1 MSIRESMTPSNCLP
15 EDGYAGT
22 LIARVELPGANGGP
36 TVAMIRED
44 GVYDIMSVATTVTAL
59 MELDNPAV
67 SVKSAALGPKLGDL
81 ADLLVNAVANGRD
94 TSKPYLLA
102 PCDLQ
107 ALKAAGVTFAASMLE
122 RVIEERAK
130 GDPQRAVEIRKE
142 INQSIG
148 VDLSEIVPGSVGAQ
162 RLKDELTER
171 DLWSQYLEVAI
182 GPDAEVF
189 TKSQPLSG
197 VGPGADV
204 GLHPRSTW
212 NNPEPEVAVIV
223 NSNGD
228 IKGATLGNDV
238 NLRDFEGRSAL
249 LLSKAKDNNAS
260 CGVGPFIRLFDDT
273 YSLDDL
279 RKCDLSMEVTGEDG
293 YVLQGASSMSQISRD
308 PADIVEQTIGRVHQY
323 PDGFVLML
331 GTMFAPTEDR
341 DTPGEGFTHKIGD
354 IVSISTPSLGRL
366 INRVDTSDKCEPWTF
381 GIKAFMENLA
391 YHKQKRTYE
400 VIHCCV

>member
-1 MSIRESMTPSNCLP
+1 MSIHQRMSPENCLP
-15 EDGYAGT
+15 EDRYKGT
-22 LIARVELPGANGGP
+22 LITRVWVPGAAAGP
-36 TVAMIRED
+36 VVAVVREA
-44 GVYDIMSVATTVTAL
+44 GVFDIMSVATTTCAL
-59 MELDNPAV
+59 LEMDDPAAA
-67 SVKSAALGPKLGDL
+67 VKSAVPGSNLGPLSELL
-81 ADLLVNAVANGRD
+81 ANSVAAERD
-94 TSKPYLLA
+94 PSKPHLLA
-102 PCDLQ
+102 PSDLQ

-148 VDLSEIVPGSVGAQ
+148 ADLSEIVPGSADAQ
-162 RLKDELTER
+162 RLKEELVER

-189 TKSQPLSG
+189 TKSQPMSA

-212 NNPEPEVAVIV
+212 NNPEPEVAVCV
-223 NSNGD
+223 NSKGD

-260 CGVGPFIRLFDDT
+260 CGIGPFIRLFDET
-273 YSLDDL
+273 YCLDDL
-279 RKCDLSMEVTGEDG
+279 RSCELSMEVAGEDG
-293 YVLQGASSMSQISRD
+293 FVLDGASSMSQISRD
-308 PADIVEQTIGRVHQY
+308 PADIVAQTIGRVHQY
-323 PDGFVLML
+323 PDGFLLML

-366 INRVDTSDKCEPWTF
+366 VQRVDTSDKAEPWTF
-381 GIKAFMENLA
+381 GTRALMENLA
-391 YHKQKRTYE
+391 KRGYL
-400 VIHCCV
+400 

>member
-1 MSIRESMTPSNCLP
+1 MSIRERMTPSNCLP
-15 EDGYAGT
+15 EDGYTGT
-22 LIARVELPGANGGP
+22 LITRVELPGANGGP
-36 TVAMIRED
+36 TVAVIRED

-59 MELDNPAV
+59 MELDDPAA
-67 SVKSAALGPKLGDL
+67 SVKSATLGPKLGDL

-148 VDLSEIVPGSVGAQ
+148 VDLSEIVPGSDEAQ
-162 RLKDELTER
+162 RLKDELIER

-197 VGPGADV
+197 IGPGADV

-223 NSNGD
+223 NGNGD

-341 DTPGEGFTHKIGD
+341 DTPGEGFTHKVGD

-391 YHKQKRTYE
+391 KRGYLS
-400 VIHCCV
+400 

>member
-1 MSIRESMTPSNCLP
+1 MSIRERMSPANCLP

-22 LIARVELPGANGGP
+22 LITRVWVPGENAGP
-36 TVAMIRED
+36 VVGVVRED
-44 GVYDIMSVATTVTAL
+44 GVFDIMSVATTTCALLEMDDPATA
-59 MELDNPAV
+59 
-67 SVKSAALGPKLGDL
+67 VKNAQLGDNLGSL
-81 ADLLVNAVANGRD
+81 ADLFLNSVADGRD
-94 TSKPYLLA
+94 PSKPYLLA
-102 PCDLQ
+102 PSDLQ

-130 GDPQRAVEIRKE
+130 GDPQRTVEIRKE
-142 INQSIG
+142 INQAIG
-148 VDLSEIVPGSVGAQ
+148 ADLSEIVPGSDDAQ
-162 RLKDELTER
+162 RLKEELIER

-189 TKSQPLSG
+189 TKSQPMSA

-212 NNPEPEVAVIV
+212 NNPEPEVAVCV
-223 NSNGD
+223 NSKGD

-249 LLSKAKDNNAS
+249 LLCKAKDNNAS

-279 RKCDLSMEVTGEDG
+279 RSCELSMEVAGEDG

-308 PADIVEQTIGRVHQY
+308 PADIVSQTIGRVHQY
-323 PDGFVLML
+323 PDGFLLML

-366 INRVDTSDKCEPWTF
+366 VQRVDTSDKAEPWTF
-381 GIKAFMENLA
+381 GARALMENLA
-391 YHKQKRTYE
+391 KRGYL
-400 VIHCCV
+400 

>member
-1 MSIRESMTPSNCLP
+1 MSIRERMTPSNCLP

-22 LIARVELPGANGGP
+22 LITRVELPGANGGP

-59 MELDNPAV
+59 MELDNPAA
-67 SVKSAALGPKLGDL
+67 SVKSATLGPKLGDL

-148 VDLSEIVPGSVGAQ
+148 IDLSEIVPGSDEAQ
-162 RLKDELTER
+162 RLKDELIER

-391 YHKQKRTYE
+391 TRGYLS
-400 VIHCCV
+400 

>member
-1 MSIRESMTPSNCLP
+1 MSIRDRMSPENCLP
-15 EDGYAGT
+15 EDGYTGT
-22 LIARVELPGANGGP
+22 LITRVWVPGDTPGP
-36 TVAMIRED
+36 VVAVVREE
-44 GVYDIMSVATTVTAL
+44 GVFDIMSIATTSCAL
-59 MELDNPAV
+59 LEMDDPAAA
-67 SVKSAALGPKLGDL
+67 VKNAELGDNLGSL
-81 ADLLVNAVANGRD
+81 ADLFLNSVADGRD
-94 TSKPYLLA
+94 NSKPYLLA
-102 PCDLQ
+102 ASDLQ

-148 VDLSEIVPGSVGAQ
+148 VDLSEIVPGSDEAQ
-162 RLKDELTER
+162 RLKEELIER

-189 TKSQPLSG
+189 TKSQPMSA
-197 VGPGADV
+197 VGPGADI

-212 NNPEPEVAVIV
+212 NNPEPEIVVCV
-223 NSNGD
+223 NSKVD
-228 IKGATLGNDV
+228 IKGATLGYDV

-279 RKCDLSMEVTGEDG
+279 RASELSMEVAGEDG

-308 PADIVEQTIGRVHQY
+308 PADIVSQTIGRVHQY
-323 PDGFVLML
+323 PDGFLLML

-354 IVSISTPSLGRL
+354 IVSISTPLLGRL
-366 INRVDTSDKCEPWTF
+366 VQRVDLSDKAEAWTF
-381 GIKAFMENLA
+381 GSRALMENLA
-391 YHKQKRTYE
+391 KRGYL
-400 VIHCCV
+400 

>member
-1 MSIRESMTPSNCLP
+1 
-15 EDGYAGT
+15 
-22 LIARVELPGANGGP
+22 
-36 TVAMIRED
+36 
-44 GVYDIMSVATTVTAL
+44 
-59 MELDNPAV
+59 
-67 SVKSAALGPKLGDL
+67 
-81 ADLLVNAVANGRD
+81 
-94 TSKPYLLA
+94 
-102 PCDLQ
+102 
-107 ALKAAGVTFAASMLE
+107 
-122 RVIEERAK
+122 
-130 GDPQRAVEIRKE
+130 
-142 INQSIG
+142 
-148 VDLSEIVPGSVGAQ
+148 LSEIVPGSDGAQ
-162 RLKDELTER
+162 RLKDELIER

-391 YHKQKRTYE
+391 TRGYLS
-400 VIHCCV
+400 

>member
-1 MSIRESMTPSNCLP
+1 MSIRDRMTPSNCLP

-22 LIARVELPGANGGP
+22 LITRVELPGANGGP
-36 TVAMIRED
+36 TVAVIRED

-59 MELDNPAV
+59 MELDDPAA
-67 SVKSAALGPKLGDL
+67 SVKSATLGPKLGDL
-81 ADLLVNAVANGRD
+81 ADLLVNAVADGRD

-148 VDLSEIVPGSVGAQ
+148 VDLSEIVPGSDEAQ
-162 RLKDELTER
+162 RLKDELIER

-197 VGPGADV
+197 IGPGADV

-223 NSNGD
+223 NGNGD

-341 DTPGEGFTHKIGD
+341 DTPGEGFTHKVGD

-391 YHKQKRTYE
+391 KRGYLS
-400 VIHCCV
+400 

>member
-1 MSIRESMTPSNCLP
+1 MSIRDRMTPSNCLP

-22 LIARVELPGANGGP
+22 LITRVELPGANGGP
-36 TVAMIRED
+36 TVAVIRED

-59 MELDNPAV
+59 MELDDPAA
-67 SVKSAALGPKLGDL
+67 SVKSATLGPKLGDL
-81 ADLLVNAVANGRD
+81 ADLLVNAVADGRD

-148 VDLSEIVPGSVGAQ
+148 VDLSEIVPGSDEAQ
-162 RLKDELTER
+162 RLKDELIER

-197 VGPGADV
+197 IGPGADV

-223 NSNGD
+223 NGNGD

-391 YHKQKRTYE
+391 KRGYLS
-400 VIHCCV
+400 

>member
-1 MSIRESMTPSNCLP
+1 MSIRERMTPSNCLP

-22 LIARVELPGANGGP
+22 LITRVELPGANGGP

-59 MELDNPAV
+59 MELDNPAA
-67 SVKSAALGPKLGDL
+67 SVKSATLGPKLGDL

-142 INQSIG
+142 INQSMG
-148 VDLSEIVPGSVGAQ
+148 VDLSEIVPGSDGAQ
-162 RLKDELTER
+162 RLKDELIER

-391 YHKQKRTYE
+391 TRGYLS
-400 VIHCCV
+400 

>member
-1 MSIRESMTPSNCLP
+1 MSIRDRMTPSNCLP

-22 LIARVELPGANGGP
+22 LITRVELPGANGGP
-36 TVAMIRED
+36 TVAVIRED

-59 MELDNPAV
+59 MELDDPAA
-67 SVKSAALGPKLGDL
+67 SVKSATLGPKLGDL

-148 VDLSEIVPGSVGAQ
+148 VDLSEIVPGSDEAQ
-162 RLKDELTER
+162 RLKDELIER

-293 YVLQGASSMSQISRD
+293 YVLQGASSMSKISRD

-341 DTPGEGFTHKIGD
+341 DTPGEGFTHKVGD

-391 YHKQKRTYE
+391 KRGYLS
-400 VIHCCV
+400 

>member
-1 MSIRESMTPSNCLP
+1 MSIRERMTPSNCLP

-22 LIARVELPGANGGP
+22 LITRVELPGANGGP

-44 GVYDIMSVATTVTAL
+44 GVYDIMSVVTTVTAL
-59 MELDNPAV
+59 MELDNPAA
-67 SVKSAALGPKLGDL
+67 SVKSATLGPKLGDL

-148 VDLSEIVPGSVGAQ
+148 VDLSEIVPGSDGAQ
-162 RLKDELTER
+162 RLKDELIER

-391 YHKQKRTYE
+391 TRGYLS
-400 VIHCCV
+400 

>member
-1 MSIRESMTPSNCLP
+1 MSIRERMTPTNCLP

-22 LIARVELPGANGGP
+22 LITRVEMPGSNGGP
-36 TVAMIRED
+36 TVAVICED
-44 GVYDIMSVATTVTAL
+44 GVYDIMSLATTVTAL
-59 MELDNPAV
+59 MELDDPALA
-67 SVKSAALGPKLGDL
+67 VKSSVLGSKLGDL
-81 ADLLVNAVANGRD
+81 ADLLINAVANGRD

-130 GDPQRAVEIRKE
+130 GDPHLAVEIRKS
-142 INQSIG
+142 INESSG
-148 VDLSEIVPGSVGAQ
+148 VDLSEIVPGSGQAQ
-162 RLKDELTER
+162 RLKDELIECG
-171 DLWSQYLEVAI
+171 LWSQYLEVAI

-204 GLHPRSTW
+204 GLHPRSIW
-212 NNPEPEVAVIV
+212 NNPEPEVAVVV
-223 NSNGD
+223 NGMGV

-260 CGVGPFIRLFDDT
+260 CSFGPFIRLLDDT
-273 YSLDDL
+273 FSLDDL
-279 RKCDLSMEVTGEDG
+279 RKCDLSMEVIGEDG
-293 YVLQGASSMSQISRD
+293 YVLKGASSMSKISRD
-308 PADIVEQTIGRVHQY
+308 PVDLVQQTISRVHQY
-323 PDGFVLML
+323 PDGFLLML

-341 DTPGEGFTHKIGD
+341 DNLGEGFTHKIGD
-354 IVSISTPSLGRL
+354 IVSISTPLLGCL
-366 INRVDTSDKCEPWTF
+366 INRVDNSDKCEPWTF
-381 GIKAFMENLA
+381 GIKALMDNLA
-391 YHKQKRTYE
+391 KRGYL
-400 VIHCCV
+400 

>member
-1 MSIRESMTPSNCLP
+1 MSIRERMTPSNCLP

-22 LIARVELPGANGGP
+22 LITRVELPGANGGP

-44 GVYDIMSVATTVTAL
+44 GVYDIMSVATTVTEL
-59 MELDNPAV
+59 MELDNPAA
-67 SVKSAALGPKLGDL
+67 SVKSATLGPKLGDL

-148 VDLSEIVPGSVGAQ
+148 VDLSEIVPGSDGAQ
-162 RLKDELTER
+162 RLKDELIER

-391 YHKQKRTYE
+391 TRGYLS
-400 VIHCCV
+400 

>member
-1 MSIRESMTPSNCLP
+1 MSIRERMTAENCLP
-15 EDGYAGT
+15 EDGCAGT
-22 LIARVELPGANGGP
+22 LITRVWVPGDKGGP
-36 TVAMIRED
+36 TVAVVRAD
-44 GVYDIMSVATTVTAL
+44 GVYDIMSVATTTSAL
-59 MELDNPAV
+59 LELADPAGTV
-67 SVKSAALGPKLGDL
+67 QKATLGPKLGDL
-81 ADLLVNAVANGRD
+81 AVLLANSVAEGRD
-94 TSKPYLLA
+94 ASKPYLLA
-102 PCDLQ
+102 PSDLQ

-130 GDPQRAVEIRKE
+130 GAPERAVEIRKS
-142 INQSIG
+142 INESIG
-148 VDLSEIVPGSVGAQ
+148 VDLSEIVPGSTEAQ
-162 RLKDELTER
+162 QLKDELIER

-189 TKSQPLSG
+189 TKSQPMSA

-212 NNPEPEVAVIV
+212 NNPEPEVAVCV
-223 NSNGD
+223 NAKGE
-228 IKGATLGNDV
+228 IKGATLANDV

-260 CGVGPFIRLFDDT
+260 CGVGPFIRLFDAT

-279 RKCDLSMEVTGEDG
+279 RASELSMEVAGEDG
-293 YVLQGASSMSQISRD
+293 FVLQGASSMSQISRD
-308 PADIVEQTIGRVHQY
+308 PADIVNQTIGRVHQY
-323 PDGFVLML
+323 PDGFLLML

-366 INRVDTSDKCEPWTF
+366 VQRVDNSDVAEPWTF
-381 GIKAFMENLA
+381 GTRALMENLA
-391 YHKQKRTYE
+391 KRGYL
-400 VIHCCV
+400 

>member
-1 MSIRESMTPSNCLP
+1 MSIRERMTPSNCLP

-22 LIARVELPGANGGP
+22 LITRVELPGANGGP

-148 VDLSEIVPGSVGAQ
+148 VDLSEIVPGSDGAQ
-162 RLKDELTER
+162 RLKDELIER

-391 YHKQKRTYE
+391 TRGYLS
-400 VIHCCV
+400 

>member
-1 MSIRESMTPSNCLP
+1 MSIRERMTPSNCLP

-22 LIARVELPGANGGP
+22 LISRVELPGANGGP

-44 GVYDIMSVATTVTAL
+44 GVYDIMSVATTVTEL
-59 MELDNPAV
+59 MELDNPAA

-94 TSKPYLLA
+94 SSKPYLLA

-148 VDLSEIVPGSVGAQ
+148 VDLSEIVPGSDGAQ
-162 RLKDELTER
+162 RLKDELIER

-391 YHKQKRTYE
+391 TRGYLS
-400 VIHCCV
+400 

>member
-1 MSIRESMTPSNCLP
+1 MSIRERMTPSNCLP

-22 LIARVELPGANGGP
+22 LITRVEVPGANGGP

-59 MELDNPAV
+59 MELDNPAA

-94 TSKPYLLA
+94 SSKPYLLA

-148 VDLSEIVPGSVGAQ
+148 VDLSEIVPGSDGAQ
-162 RLKDELTER
+162 RLKDELIER

-391 YHKQKRTYE
+391 TRGYLS
-400 VIHCCV
+400 

>member
-1 MSIRESMTPSNCLP
+1 MSIRERMTPSNCLP

-22 LIARVELPGANGGP
+22 LITRVELPGANGGP

-59 MELDNPAV
+59 MELDNPAA
-67 SVKSAALGPKLGDL
+67 SVKSATLGPKLGDL

-148 VDLSEIVPGSVGAQ
+148 VDLSEIVPGSDGAQ
-162 RLKDELTER
+162 RLKDELIER

-381 GIKAFMENLA
+381 GIKAFMEN
-391 YHKQKRTYE
+391 
-400 VIHCCV
+400 

>member
-1 MSIRESMTPSNCLP
+1 MSIRDRMTPSNCLP

-22 LIARVELPGANGGP
+22 LITRVELPGANGGP
-36 TVAMIRED
+36 TVAVIRED
-44 GVYDIMSVATTVTAL
+44 GVYDIMSVATTVTAM
-59 MELDNPAV
+59 MELDDPAA
-67 SVKSAALGPKLGDL
+67 SVKSATLGPKLGDL

-107 ALKAAGVTFAASMLE
+107 ALKAAGVTFAANMLE

-148 VDLSEIVPGSVGAQ
+148 VDLSEIVPGSDEAQ
-162 RLKDELTER
+162 RLKDELIER

-197 VGPGADV
+197 IGPGADV

-223 NSNGD
+223 NGNGD

-391 YHKQKRTYE
+391 KRGYLS
-400 VIHCCV
+400 

>member
-1 MSIRESMTPSNCLP
+1 MSIRERMTPSNCLP

-22 LIARVELPGANGGP
+22 LITRVELPGANGGP

-59 MELDNPAV
+59 MELDNPAA
-67 SVKSAALGPKLGDL
+67 SVKSATLGPKLGDL

-148 VDLSEIVPGSVGAQ
+148 VDLSEIVPGSDGAQ
-162 RLKDELTER
+162 RLKDELIER

-391 YHKQKRTYE
+391 TRGYLSQTETY
-400 VIHCCV
+400 I

>member
-1 MSIRESMTPSNCLP
+1 MSIRERMTPSNCLP

-22 LIARVELPGANGGP
+22 LITRVELPGANGGP

-59 MELDNPAV
+59 MELDNPAA
-67 SVKSAALGPKLGDL
+67 SVKSATLGPKLGDL

-148 VDLSEIVPGSVGAQ
+148 VDLSEIVPGSDGAQ
-162 RLKDELTER
+162 RLKDELIER

-197 VGPGADV
+197 IGPGADV

-391 YHKQKRTYE
+391 TRGYLS
-400 VIHCCV
+400 

>member
-1 MSIRESMTPSNCLP
+1 MSIRERMTPSNCLP

-22 LIARVELPGANGGP
+22 LITRVELPGANGGP

-59 MELDNPAV
+59 MELDNPAA
-67 SVKSAALGPKLGDL
+67 SVKSATLGPKLGDL

-162 RLKDELTER
+162 RLKDELIER

-391 YHKQKRTYE
+391 TRGYLSQTETY
-400 VIHCCV
+400 I

>member
-1 MSIRESMTPSNCLP
+1 MSIRERMTPSNCLP

-22 LIARVELPGANGGP
+22 LITRVELPGANGGP

-44 GVYDIMSVATTVTAL
+44 GVYDIMSVATSVTAL
-59 MELDNPAV
+59 MELDNPAA
-67 SVKSAALGPKLGDL
+67 SVKSATLGPKLGDL

-148 VDLSEIVPGSVGAQ
+148 VDLSEIVPGSDGAQ
-162 RLKDELTER
+162 RLKDELIER

-391 YHKQKRTYE
+391 TRGYLS
-400 VIHCCV
+400 

>member
-1 MSIRESMTPSNCLP
+1 MSIRERMTPSNCLP

-22 LIARVELPGANGGP
+22 LITRVELPGANGGP

-59 MELDNPAV
+59 MELDNPAA
-67 SVKSAALGPKLGDL
+67 SVKSATLGPKLGDL
-81 ADLLVNAVANGRD
+81 DKLLVNAVANGRD
-94 TSKPYLLA
+94 SSKPYLLA

-148 VDLSEIVPGSVGAQ
+148 VDLSEIVPGSDGAQ
-162 RLKDELTER
+162 RLKDELIER

-391 YHKQKRTYE
+391 TRGYLS
-400 VIHCCV
+400 

>member
-1 MSIRESMTPSNCLP
+1 MSIRERMTPSNCLP

-22 LIARVELPGANGGP
+22 LITRVELPGANGGP

-148 VDLSEIVPGSVGAQ
+148 VDLSEIVPGSDGAQ
-162 RLKDELTER
+162 RLKDELIER

-366 INRVDTSDKCEPWTF
+366 INRVNTSDKCEPWTF

-391 YHKQKRTYE
+391 TRGYLS
-400 VIHCCV
+400 

>member
-1 MSIRESMTPSNCLP
+1 MSIRERMTPSNCLP

-22 LIARVELPGANGGP
+22 LITRVELPGANGGP

-44 GVYDIMSVATTVTAL
+44 GVYDIMSVATTVTEL
-59 MELDNPAV
+59 MELDNPAA

-94 TSKPYLLA
+94 SSKPYLLA

-148 VDLSEIVPGSVGAQ
+148 VDLSEIVPGSDGAQ
-162 RLKDELTER
+162 RLKDELIER

-391 YHKQKRTYE
+391 TRGYLS
-400 VIHCCV
+400 

>member
-1 MSIRESMTPSNCLP
+1 MSIRERMTPSNCLP

-22 LIARVELPGANGGP
+22 LITRVELPGANGGP

-148 VDLSEIVPGSVGAQ
+148 VDLSEIIPGSDGAQ
-162 RLKDELTER
+162 RLKDELIER

-366 INRVDTSDKCEPWTF
+366 INRVNTSDKCEPWTF

-391 YHKQKRTYE
+391 TRGYLS
-400 VIHCCV
+400 

>member
-1 MSIRESMTPSNCLP
+1 MSIRERMTPSNCLP

-22 LIARVELPGANGGP
+22 LITRVELPGANGGP

-44 GVYDIMSVATTVTAL
+44 GVYDIMSVATTVTEL
-59 MELDNPAV
+59 MELDNPAA
-67 SVKSAALGPKLGDL
+67 SLKSAALGPKLGDL

-148 VDLSEIVPGSVGAQ
+148 VDLSEIVPGSDGAQ
-162 RLKDELTER
+162 RLKDELIER

-381 GIKAFMENLA
+381 GVKAFMENLA
-391 YHKQKRTYE
+391 TRGYL
-400 VIHCCV
+400 

>member
-1 MSIRESMTPSNCLP
+1 MSIRERMTPSNCLP

-22 LIARVELPGANGGP
+22 LITRVELPGANGGP

-59 MELDNPAV
+59 MELDNPAA
-67 SVKSAALGPKLGDL
+67 SVKSATLGPKLGDL

-148 VDLSEIVPGSVGAQ
+148 VDLSEIVPGSDGAQ
-162 RLKDELTER
+162 RLKDELIER

-238 NLRDFEGRSAL
+238 NLREFEGRSAL

-279 RKCDLSMEVTGEDG
+279 RNCDLSMEVTGEDG

-308 PADIVEQTIGRVHQY
+308 PADIAEQTIGRVHQY

-381 GIKAFMENLA
+381 GVKAFMENLA
-391 YHKQKRTYE
+391 TRGYL
-400 VIHCCV
+400 

>member
-1 MSIRESMTPSNCLP
+1 MSIRERMTPSNCLP

-22 LIARVELPGANGGP
+22 LITRVELPGAHGGP

-59 MELDNPAV
+59 MELDNPAA

-94 TSKPYLLA
+94 SSKPYLLA

-130 GDPQRAVEIRKE
+130 GDPQRAVQIRKE

-162 RLKDELTER
+162 RLKDELIER

-391 YHKQKRTYE
+391 TRGYLS
-400 VIHCCV
+400 

>member
-1 MSIRESMTPSNCLP
+1 MSIRERMTPSNCLP

-22 LIARVELPGANGGP
+22 LITRVELPGANGGP

-44 GVYDIMSVATTVTAL
+44 GVYDIMSVATTVTEL
-59 MELDNPAV
+59 MELDNPAA

-94 TSKPYLLA
+94 SSKPYLLA

-148 VDLSEIVPGSVGAQ
+148 VDLSEIVPGSDGAQ
-162 RLKDELTER
+162 RLKDELIER

-381 GIKAFMENLA
+381 GVKAFMENLA
-391 YHKQKRTYE
+391 TRGYL
-400 VIHCCV
+400 

>member
-1 MSIRESMTPSNCLP
+1 MSPENCLP
-15 EDGYAGT
+15 VDGYAGT
-22 LIARVELPGANGGP
+22 LVTRVWMPGDNGGP
-36 TVAMIRED
+36 TVAVVRAD
-44 GVYDIMSVATTVTAL
+44 GVYDIMAVATTTCAL
-59 MELDNPAV
+59 MELADPAAAV
-67 SVKSAALGPKLGDL
+67 SQAPAGARLGSL
-81 ADLLVNAVANGRD
+81 ADLLANSVAEARD
-94 TSKPYLLA
+94 PSRPWLLA
-102 PCDLQ
+102 PSDLQ

-148 VDLSEIVPGSVGAQ
+148 ADLSEIVPGSADAQ
-162 RLKDELTER
+162 RLKDELLER

-189 TKSQPLSG
+189 TKSQPMSA

-212 NNPEPEVAVIV
+212 NNPEPEVAVCV
-223 NSNGD
+223 NSRGD
-228 IKGATLGNDV
+228 IVGATLANDV

-260 CGVGPFIRLFDDT
+260 CGVGPFIRLFDAS

-279 RKCDLSMEVTGEDG
+279 RACDLSMEVSGEDG
-293 YVLQGASSMSQISRD
+293 FVLQGASSMSQISRD
-308 PADIVEQTIGRVHQY
+308 PADIVKQTIGRVHQY
-323 PDGFVLML
+323 PDGFLLML

-354 IVSISTPSLGRL
+354 IVSISTPLLGRL
-366 INRVDTSDKCEPWTF
+366 VQRVDTSDKAEPWTF
-381 GIKAFMENLA
+381 GARALMENLA
-391 YHKQKRTYE
+391 RRGYL
-400 VIHCCV
+400 

>member
-1 MSIRESMTPSNCLP
+1 MSIRERMTPSNCLP

-22 LIARVELPGANGGP
+22 LITRVELPGANGGP

-44 GVYDIMSVATTVTAL
+44 GVYDIMSVATTVTDL
-59 MELDNPAV
+59 MELDNPAA

-94 TSKPYLLA
+94 SSKPYLLA

-148 VDLSEIVPGSVGAQ
+148 VDLSEIVPGSDGAQ
-162 RLKDELTER
+162 RLKDELIER

-391 YHKQKRTYE
+391 TRGYLS
-400 VIHCCV
+400 